1 MSLLI
6 TEYRNAVSLNEAN
19 NYLDVEINHPEAGW
33 IPYTLSP
40 DDQDMTINNNDL
52 LALIGSDFTP
62 FIPPTQEE
70 IDAEKSTEVRKERDF
85 LLSENVDPIVS
96 NPLRWADMSEN
107 DQNAWAQYRIDL
119 LNITDQ
125 AGFPHSITWP
135 TSPE

>member
-135 TSPE
+135 TLPE

>member
-40 DDQDMTINNNDL
+40 EDLDMTVNNNDL
-52 LALIGSDFTP
+52 LDLIGDDFTP
-62 FIPPTQEE
+62 FVPPTQEE
-70 IDAEKSTEVRKERDF
+70 IDAEKAKNVRGERDF

-96 NPLRWADMSEN
+96 NSLRWADMSVTA
-107 DQNAWAQYRIDL
+107 QNAWVQYRQDL
-119 LNITDQ
+119 LNISEQ
-125 AGFPHSITWP
+125 SGFPHNVVWP
-135 TSPE
+135 TNP